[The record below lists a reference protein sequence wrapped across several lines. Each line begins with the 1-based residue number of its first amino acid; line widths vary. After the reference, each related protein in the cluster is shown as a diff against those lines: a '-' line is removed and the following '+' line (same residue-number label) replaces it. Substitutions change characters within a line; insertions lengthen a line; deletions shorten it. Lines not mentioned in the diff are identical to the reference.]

1 MRKPT
6 GSSFSRGIL
15 EFLRR
20 AGTERSTKRVVAE
33 MFRFIANTFSVE
45 RVSLF
50 LVSTESGRLTPYVS
64 EYASGASDRELFE
77 EWRAL
82 DVERFEIAARIRAG
96 EDVVLIEEPRSGLPE
111 EVVDR
116 FDNKPF
122 LAIALR
128 REGQLLGILIIEGR
142 PGILRKRRR
151 GAAEFAEYV
160 SMALANARAFE
171 REEQRASDAEALLEV
186 GNVLTRTSELIPV
199 LASVA
204 QNCARVTRFERCS
217 VLLLDEEADH
227 LVPTMSQFADGHP
240 DDEAWQRFITTD
252 AELPAAREVMAT
264 NQPIALADAS
274 TRPDLVPDTWREPF
288 GIHSA
293 LILPLTAWGQTFGV
307 LVLDRNRRDAITA
320 QQIRVAQGVAAQ
332 GAAAIGLTRS
342 LARERNAVARLQE
355 LDDLKTTLVASV
367 SHELRT
373 PLTTIIGFGS
383 LLPDYVSDPEGL
395 EHVALIQRE
404 SAHLEALISNLLL
417 MTRLEARAL
426 EYRRERVDIASVV
439 TEAAGL
445 IGSLSPERDIFIDVA
460 GSLPIEA
467 GDRGTLRQVFTNLIE
482 NAVKYSPEG
491 EPVEVTAAG
500 DGAAVEVTVADR
512 GPGIPFDQRE
522 AIFERFHRGSNH
534 SEQGTGIG
542 LYLVRAL
549 VEAHGG
555 TVRVEDRKNGP
566 GVQFVVTLPA
576 RAAAEAAA

>member
-1 MRKPT
+1 MRKPKR
-6 GSSFSRGIL
+6 SSFSREIL

-20 AGTERSTKRVVAE
+20 AGTERSIKRVVAE
-33 MFRFIANTFSVE
+33 MFRFLANTFSVE

-50 LVSTESGRLTPYVS
+50 LVSVETGRLLPYVS
-64 EYASGASDRELFE
+64 EYASGISDRALFE

-82 DVERFEIAARIRAG
+82 DVERFEIVARIRAG
-96 EDVVLIEEPRSGLPE
+96 ENVILLEDPHQGLPE

-122 LAIALR
+122 LAVALR
-128 REGQLLGILIIEGR
+128 RDGLLLGILIIEGQ
-142 PGILRKRRR
+142 PGILRNRRR
-151 GAAEFAEYV
+151 DAEEFAAYV

-186 GNVLTRTSELIPV
+186 GSVLTRTTELIPV

-204 QNCARVTRFERCS
+204 QNCAKVTRFDRCS
-217 VLLLDEEADH
+217 VLLIDEESGR
-227 LVPTMSQFADGHP
+227 LVPKMSQFADGHA
-240 DDEAWQRFITTD
+240 DDDAWQLFITNE
-252 AELPAAREVMAT
+252 AELPAARVVIAT
-264 NQPIALADAS
+264 GEPIALADSAV
-274 TRPDLVPDTWREPF
+274 RPDLVPDTWREPF
-288 GIHSA
+288 GINSA

-307 LVLDRNRRDAITA
+307 LVLDRNRRDAITE

-342 LARERNAVARLQE
+342 LARERSAVARLQE

-383 LLPDYVSDPEGL
+383 LLPDYISDPEGL

-404 SAHLEALISNLLL
+404 SAHLEGLISNLLL
-417 MTRLEARAL
+417 MSRLEARAL
-426 EYRRERVDIASVV
+426 EYRRERVDIAGVV
-439 TEAAGL
+439 AEAAGL
-445 IGSLSPERDIFIDVA
+445 IGSLFPERDVFVDTS
-460 GSLPIEA
+460 GSLVIDA

-482 NAVKYSPEG
+482 NAVKYSPAG
-491 EPVEVTAAG
+491 APVEVSASI
-500 DGAAVEVTVADR
+500 DGTTIEVAVADR
-512 GPGIPFDQRE
+512 GPGIPPDQRE
-522 AIFERFHRGSNH
+522 AIFERFHRGANH

-549 VEAHGG
+549 VQAHGG
-555 TVRVEDRKNGP
+555 TVRVEDRPDGA

-576 RAAAEAAA
+576 RAAEAAA